1 MLQAAGELVEFVVSL
16 TSSIVILNNQVF
28 TD

>member
-1 MLQAAGELVEFVVSL
+1 MLQAAGELVELVVSL

>member
-1 MLQAAGELVEFVVSL
+1 MLHAAGELVELVVSL